1 MAGYTQGSF
10 FAITPTDDFDF
21 NQFDEVKEL
30 NEKAEPSV
38 GLGFTYDTTSI
49 ADELASA
56 TDCRALQGRAADRYC

>member
-30 NEKAEPSV
+30 NEK
-38 GLGFTYDTTSI
+38 G
-49 ADELASA
+49 
-56 TDCRALQGRAADRYC
+56 

>member
-38 GLGFTYDTTSI
+38 LLGFTLDTTPS
-49 ADELASA
+49 LMNWQTASRLQSV
-56 TDCRALQGRAADRYC
+56 TRASC